1 MRTGHALLERG
12 RGDAATPDEARPG
25 ATAGVVGRRSRHLTG
40 RAIVGGLLVALAGL
54 GAFVIA
60 RPDVGPEQRYVVSAH
75 AIEPG
80 ARIGPGDL
88 ELIAVDLPELLS
100 GAAFTAPDQL
110 IDRVALAPL
119 AAGELV
125 QSGAVGVRALA
136 PFEVAVSVE
145 GDRALDGELRPGE
158 RVAVL
163 ATYGSGPDAATF
175 TVVGTAVVE
184 RVTRPSGLA
193 VGTTDVVTVGLATEA
208 ETQAVVHAARAAEL
222 TFVRTDAAE
231 MGSAYFAPTWPATAA
246 DPLAD
251 GAAAVTEGS

>member
-1 MRTGHALLERG
+1 MRTGHALVERG
-12 RGDAATPDEARPG
+12 RGDAATPDETRPR

-40 RAIVGGLLVALAGL
+40 RAIVGGLLIASAGL

-60 RPDVGPEQRYVVSAH
+60 TPGTGPHERYVVAAH

-80 ARIGPGDL
+80 ARIGAGDL
-88 ELIAVDLPELLS
+88 ELVAVDLPDMLS
-100 GAAFTAPDQL
+100 GAAFSTPDRL

-125 QSGAVGVRALA
+125 QSGAVGVRTLA
-136 PFEVAVSVE
+136 PFEVAVSVD
-145 GDRALDGELRPGE
+145 GDRALDGQLRSGE

-175 TVVGTAVVE
+175 TVVGKALVE

-193 VGTTDVVTVGLATEA
+193 VGITDVVTLGLATEA
-208 ETQAVVHAARAAEL
+208 EAQAVVHAARAAEL
-222 TFVRTDAAE
+222 TFVRTDAAAI
-231 MGSAYFAPTWPATAA
+231 GSAYLPPTWPATGAE
-246 DPLAD
+246 PLAD
-251 GAAAVTEGS
+251 GPAAVTEDS